1 MLLDYSIRIA
11 ASFFCGIILGL
22 ERRSKQHA
30 VGIRTLA
37 LISISSALL
46 SILSIDMASA
56 GNGAGDPTRIA
67 AGVVTGIGFIGGG
80 AILRQGLN
88 IRGITTAAIIFTAS
102 AIGLACGAA
111 MYIPAAITLFVSI
124 IVLYALN
131 KVERKLFPAAKN
143 KQLTISIE
151 GTTFDKQKIKDL
163 MTSNGIIIHDLNLSY
178 SKEENKT
185 TLFYTIKTPD
195 SLNTVNLAD
204 DFRKIDN
211 IINFSLGDR

>member
-37 LISISSALL
+37 FISISSALL

-143 KQLTISIE
+143 KQIVFTIS
-151 GTTFDKQKIKDL
+151 GTSFNEQKIKDI
-163 MTSNGIIIHDLNLSY
+163 MISNGIIIHDLNISY
-178 SKEENKT
+178 SAEDNRT
-185 TLFYTIKTPD
+185 TLIYTIKTPD
-195 SLNTVNLAD
+195 LLNTVNLAD

>member
-11 ASFFCGIILGL
+11 TSFFCGIILGL

-46 SILSIDMASA
+46 SILSINMASA

-67 AGVVTGIGFIGGG
+67 AGVITGIGFIGGG

-102 AIGLACGAA
+102 AIGLA
-111 MYIPAAITLFVSI
+111 
-124 IVLYALN
+124 
-131 KVERKLFPAAKN
+131 
-143 KQLTISIE
+143 
-151 GTTFDKQKIKDL
+151 
-163 MTSNGIIIHDLNLSY
+163 
-178 SKEENKT
+178 
-185 TLFYTIKTPD
+185 
-195 SLNTVNLAD
+195 
-204 DFRKIDN
+204 
-211 IINFSLGDR
+211 